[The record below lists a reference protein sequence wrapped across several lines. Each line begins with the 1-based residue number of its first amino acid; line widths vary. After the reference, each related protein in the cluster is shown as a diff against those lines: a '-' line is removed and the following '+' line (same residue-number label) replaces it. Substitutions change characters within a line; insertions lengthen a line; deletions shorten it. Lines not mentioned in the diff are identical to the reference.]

1 MNGIFKLTVK
11 LIFTGVL
18 VFLAGSMSSVPT
30 VFADQSPGH
39 SVAPQS
45 PGSIDTTTVLGGGAL
60 PALEGDFEHKT
71 VHSDRSVTLEIFN
84 EKKVR
89 TAKRFLNASGQLVEE
104 WFFSPSASNRILR
117 YKIVHY
123 NNMELLDERIAFWD
137 YDEKGGSVKND
148 QIYDSKRHLISSYV
162 EYAGPNG
169 IKFKEEWFDPEGRLT
184 DRKTWDPDTGAL
196 LSNVVTKKIEK
207 KQEIP
212 RPSGETGAKSNE
224 GALGLKPLPAFHQ
237 RERRTVQPDG
247 SLALEILDPQERRTE
262 KSLMDSKGHLIQ
274 RWIFDPDVKG
284 RITGYESY
292 EYRKEKLHQSRIAE
306 WHYQASGER
315 VKVNR
320 IFDSKGKQ
328 TSGLVEYE
336 NAQGKKF
343 QADWY
348 NSKEKLVM
356 RKNWDPENGALKTH
370 MLVTYLVGGLQRRT
384 FVDAKGQKLSENLYT
399 PGGKPLGWGGVVL
412 GNSVPSSAD
421 RFSDIKDRDREIN
434 RPLGR
439 KT

>member
-1 MNGIFKLTVK
+1 MNGICQSTIK
-11 LIFTGVL
+11 LILTGVL
-18 VFLAGSMSSVPT
+18 VFFSGSMSSVPT
-30 VFADQSPGH
+30 GFADPSPGH
-39 SVAPQS
+39 AVVPQS
-45 PGSIDTTTVLGGGAL
+45 TGGMDTATVLGGGAL

-71 VHSDRSVTLEIFN
+71 VHPDRSVTLEIFN

-104 WFFSPSASNRILR
+104 WFFSPSAGNRILR

-123 NNMELLDERIAFWD
+123 NNMELLDERVAFWD
-137 YDEKGGSVKND
+137 YDEKGGYVKNN
-148 QIYDSKRHLISSYV
+148 QVYDSKRHLTNSYV

-196 LSNVVTKKIEK
+196 LSNVVPKKLEK

-212 RPSGETGAKSNE
+212 GPLDETGTKSDE
-224 GALGLKPLPAFHQ
+224 GALVPKAMPVLHQ
-237 RERRTVQPDG
+237 KERRTAQPDG
-247 SLALEILDPQERRTE
+247 SLGLEILDPQDRRTE
-262 KSLMDSKGHLIQ
+262 KSLMDSKGHLIE
-274 RWIFDPDVKG
+274 RWIFDPDAKG
-284 RITGYESY
+284 RIMGYESY
-292 EYRKEKLHQSRIAE
+292 EYRKEKLQQYRIAE
-306 WHYQASGER
+306 WHYQANGER

-320 IFDSKGKQ
+320 IFDSQGKQ
-328 TSGLVEYE
+328 TGGLVEYE
-336 NAQGKKF
+336 NAQGKKL

-356 RKNWDPENGALKTH
+356 RKSWDPENGALKTH

-399 PGGKPLGWGGVVL
+399 PGGRPLGFGGVVL
-412 GNSVPSSAD
+412 GNGIPSSAD
-421 RFSDIKDRDREIN
+421 RFSDIKDRDREIS